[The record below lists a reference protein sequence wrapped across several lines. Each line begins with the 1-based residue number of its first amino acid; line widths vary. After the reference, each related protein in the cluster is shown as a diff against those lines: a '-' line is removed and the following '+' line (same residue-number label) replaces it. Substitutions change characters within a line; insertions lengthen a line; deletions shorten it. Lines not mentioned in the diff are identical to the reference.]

1 MMEEGQQQDY
11 FNQKRI
17 ELMIDMAN
25 KKVLAELEE
34 MKRVVK
40 VLETEIVTLKQKAE
54 RGPPINKIMDEV
66 KVEEAKTEQQPTPEV
81 QQEPAPVEAK
91 EEVKSD
97 GDNRYG
103 DYTSDDVS
111 VDKFF
116 YFGNKKE

>member
-91 EEVKSD
+91 GEEKSD

>member
-1 MMEEGQQQDY
+1 
-11 FNQKRI
+11 
-17 ELMIDMAN
+17 MIDMAN

>member
-1 MMEEGQQQDY
+1 MEEGQQQDY